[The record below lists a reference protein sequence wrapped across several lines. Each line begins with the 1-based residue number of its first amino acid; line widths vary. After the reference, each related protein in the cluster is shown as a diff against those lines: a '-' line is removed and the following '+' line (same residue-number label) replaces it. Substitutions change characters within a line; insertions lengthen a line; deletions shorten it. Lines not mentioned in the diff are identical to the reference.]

1 MDKQELRAPAG
12 AEWVRVAEAREALA
26 EAVADVRQTALNV
39 DAWEDMGA
47 ENLPQAAWDLAHSTA
62 LPDKEANAR
71 RVAEAFTVHPGHLYS
86 KGIDNLAFGTAV
98 QTMRLALND
107 LDAALNA
114 VPDPE

>member
-12 AEWVRVAEAREALA
+12 AGRMRVAEAREALA

-39 DAWEDMGA
+39 NAWDDMGA
-47 ENLPQAAWDLAHSTA
+47 ENLPQVAWDLAHSTA
-62 LPDKEANAR
+62 WPDKEANAR
-71 RVAEAFTVHPGHLYS
+71 RVSEAFTVDPGYLYS

-98 QTMRLALND
+98 QTMRLALNE

-114 VPDPE
+114 LPDLE